1 MLCALKHA
9 RTRECGLHPQEAIE
23 RAGFVLGFVGH
34 WETALRK
41 AAAQNPKL
49 GATVKDNFLTSETKQ
64 DVIIAMNNVI
74 LMAKCMRNFCLKNKV
89 GDEWVPVANQE
100 H

>member
-1 MLCALKHA
+1 M
-9 RTRECGLHPQEAIE
+9 
-23 RAGFVLGFVGH
+23 LGFVGH

-74 LMAKCMRNFCLKNKV
+74 LMAKCMRDFCLQNKV
-89 GDEWVPVANQE
+89 GTNGRPETHVARCVCPR
-100 H
+100 